1 MANTVEEPK
10 WYHSNKYTA
19 EAACEHCD
27 GVVYHE
33 PWCITSN
40 RNVAYA
46 YEAVIDAGKLSIED
60 EIILHALGVA
70 WKQNPCDGSCRSQE
84 RSAA

>member
-1 MANTVEEPK
+1 MANTVEDSK

-19 EAACEHCD
+19 EAACEHCG

-33 PWCITSN
+33 AWCLLGN

-46 YEAVIDAGKLSIED
+46 YEAVIDASKLSLEG
-60 EIILHALGVA
+60 EIILHGLGVA
-70 WKQNPCDGSCRSQE
+70 WKQNPCDRSSCSQE
-84 RSAA
+84 RSVA